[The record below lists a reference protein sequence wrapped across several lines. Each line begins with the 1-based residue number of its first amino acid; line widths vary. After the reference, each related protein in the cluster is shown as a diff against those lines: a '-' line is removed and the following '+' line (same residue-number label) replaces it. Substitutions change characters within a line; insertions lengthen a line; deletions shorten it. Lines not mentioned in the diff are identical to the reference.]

1 MSAKTK
7 PPSTPEVEAT
17 DLEQADVC
25 ALACIL
31 DMAQHGET
39 VTPRAIARVLRV
51 CESVAL
57 NCIFGLANE
66 GLITFTL
73 RDSTDEIAHG
83 SIRPLVRLE
92 LFREYLPGLCAKPEA
107 ANVASK
113 E

>member
-1 MSAKTK
+1 MKTK
-7 PPSTPEVEAT
+7 QKPATTPEVEAT

-51 CESVAL
+51 REDVAL
-57 NCIFGLANE
+57 QCVFQLAKAR
-66 GLITFTL
+66 LIEFTL
-73 RDSTDEIAHG
+73 RESCDEIAHG

-92 LFREYLPGLCAKPEA
+92 LWREYLPGAHGRFVRGPTGR
-107 ANVASK
+107 
-113 E
+113 